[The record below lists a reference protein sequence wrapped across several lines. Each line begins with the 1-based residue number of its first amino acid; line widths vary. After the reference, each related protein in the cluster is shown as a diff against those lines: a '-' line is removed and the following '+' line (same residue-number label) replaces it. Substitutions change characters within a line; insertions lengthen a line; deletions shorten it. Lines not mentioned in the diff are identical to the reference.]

1 MEVLGVS
8 SAAGGGTGGVKEGGT
23 GGSETGVLTSTSGKV
38 ERGEVGG
45 RECPWSEVTP
55 SQ

>member
-8 SAAGGGTGGVKEGGT
+8 SAASGGTGGTGEGRT

-38 ERGEVGG
+38 EREVGG